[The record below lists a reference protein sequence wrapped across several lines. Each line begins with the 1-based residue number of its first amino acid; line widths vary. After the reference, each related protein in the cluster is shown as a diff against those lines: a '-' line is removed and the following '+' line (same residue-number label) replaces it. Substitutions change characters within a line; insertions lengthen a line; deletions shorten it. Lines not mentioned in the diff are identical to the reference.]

1 MPIDPMLKNSMIYRP
16 VAHLRDF
23 LRGETAGGFVLI
35 LSGVLA
41 MVAANSALAPLYQ
54 ETLATKI
61 GGLSVLHW
69 VNDALM
75 VLFFVL
81 VGLEIKRELLEGQL
95 RAWPARA
102 LPGVAAIGGMV
113 VPALVYVA
121 LNWDQ
126 PASLRGWAIP
136 SATDIAFSLGVLS
149 MFGSRVPV
157 SLKVFLTALAI
168 IDDLGAIVIIAIFYS
183 ADLSPLMLGLAAGV
197 LALLT
202 GLNLAG
208 VRRLWPYLGL
218 GVLLWFFALQ
228 SGVHATVAGVLL
240 ALTIPLRRRDAAAK
254 EAAKEAAK
262 DAPSPLHRLEH
273 ALHPWSA
280 WLVLP
285 VFGFANAGVSL
296 AGLTWQSLAAPVPLG
311 IAAGLFLGK
320 QVGVFGFAWLAI
332 KLKLARRP
340 ARASWLQIYGVAL
353 LCGVGF
359 TMSLFIGLLAFA
371 RTPELETAMKLGVLS
386 GSLLSIL
393 AGALVL
399 GLGSPRRSGVRRQ
412 EDRQGESGQV
422 M

>member
-1 MPIDPMLKNSMIYRP
+1 MIYRP
-16 VAHLRDF
+16 VAELRDF

-54 ETLATKI
+54 DTLATKI

-102 LPGVAAIGGMV
+102 LPGVAAVGGMA

-126 PASLRGWAIP
+126 PANLRGWAIP

-149 MFGSRVPV
+149 LFGSRIPV

-168 IDDLGAIVIIAIFYS
+168 IDDLGAIVIIALFYS

-240 ALTIPLRRRDAAAK
+240 ALTIPLRRSGDAPK
-254 EAAKEAAK
+254 DPSN

-296 AGLTWQSLAAPVPLG
+296 AGLSWLSFAAPLPLG

-320 QVGVFGFAWLAI
+320 QIGVFGCAWLAI

-340 ARASWLQIYGVAL
+340 ARASWLQIYGVSL

-386 GSLLSIL
+386 GSLLSML

-399 GLGSPRRSGVRRQ
+399 GLGSPRRSGVRR
-412 EDRQGESGQV
+412 EKDRQTESGQV

>member
-1 MPIDPMLKNSMIYRP
+1 MLKNSMIYRP
-16 VAHLRDF
+16 VAGLRDF

-54 ETLATKI
+54 ETLAAKI

-102 LPGVAAIGGMV
+102 LPGVAAIGGMA

-149 MFGSRVPV
+149 LFGARIPV

-218 GVLLWFFALQ
+218 GVLLWFFTLK

-254 EAAKEAAK
+254 EASKEASK

-296 AGLTWQSLAAPVPLG
+296 AGLSWQSFAMPVPLG
-311 IAAGLFLGK
+311 VAAGLFLGK
-320 QVGVFGFAWLAI
+320 QVGVFGCAWLAI

-386 GSLLSIL
+386 GSLLSML

>member
-1 MPIDPMLKNSMIYRP
+1 MIYRP
-16 VAHLRDF
+16 VAELRDF

-54 ETLATKI
+54 DTLATKI

-69 VNDALM
+69 INDALM

-102 LPGVAAIGGMV
+102 LPGVAAVGGMA
-113 VPALVYVA
+113 VPALVYVG
-121 LNWDQ
+121 LNWSE
-126 PASLRGWAIP
+126 PSSLRGWAIP

-149 MFGSRVPV
+149 LFGSRIPV

-168 IDDLGAIVIIAIFYS
+168 IDDLGAIVIIALFYS
-183 ADLSPLMLGLAAGV
+183 GDLSLLMLSLAAAV
-197 LALLT
+197 LAVLV
-202 GLNLAG
+202 GLNLLG

-218 GVLLWFFALQ
+218 GVLLWFFALK

-240 ALTIPLRRRDAAAK
+240 ALTIPLRRSADTAQDSSK
-254 EAAKEAAK
+254 H
-262 DAPSPLHRLEH
+262 APSPLHRLEH

-296 AGLTWQSLAAPVPLG
+296 AGLSWQSFAAPVPLG

-320 QVGVFGFAWLAI
+320 QAGVFGCAWLAI
-332 KLKLARRP
+332 KLGLARRP
-340 ARASWLQIYGVAL
+340 ARASWLQIYGVSL

-386 GSLLSIL
+386 GSLLSML

-399 GLGSPRRSGVRRQ
+399 GLGSPRRSGVRR
-412 EDRQGESGQV
+412 EKDREPKSGQ
-422 M
+422 MM

>member
-1 MPIDPMLKNSMIYRP
+1 MLKNSMIYRP